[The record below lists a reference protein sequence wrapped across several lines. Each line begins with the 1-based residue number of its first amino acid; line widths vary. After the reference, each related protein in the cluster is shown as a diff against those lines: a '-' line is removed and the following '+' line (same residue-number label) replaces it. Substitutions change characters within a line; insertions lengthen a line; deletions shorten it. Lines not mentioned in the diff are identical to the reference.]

1 MKFTSKLAAAVIAS
15 VAFSSANASILDPN
29 SGDSE
34 ILVFLRD
41 SGSGSVYSFDTGVR
55 ISQFDPTVA
64 SSINLAGGSLFNTW
78 KSTVT
83 GTIQFSL
90 VGGDSLGPAATAGS
104 RSLLF
109 TTTAGANPLSGV
121 GSPSNQTFS
130 GSIAAASSGLWG
142 RHNSYSAI
150 FSTGASTHI
159 DPNANNG
166 TGIGNGDFFSTA
178 VAGEESFSPYALTVL
193 APFGLQMVDV
203 GQQAEWFKAT
213 TSGTTTAKPTV
224 TDYYK
229 ATETATNLGG
239 YWTLN
244 NAGALNYTAAPV
256 PEASEWAMMLAGLGF
271 ISLMVRRRSFSA

>member
-15 VAFSSANASILDPN
+15 VAFSAANAAILDPN
-29 SGDSE
+29 TGDSE

-41 SGSGSVYSFDTGVR
+41 TGSGSVYSFDTGVR
-55 ISQFDPTVA
+55 ISQFDPTAA
-64 SSINLAGGSLFNTW
+64 SSFNLAGGALFNTW

-90 VGGDSLGPAATAGS
+90 AGGDSLGPFATAGS
-104 RSLLF
+104 RSFLF

-121 GSPSNQTFS
+121 GSASNQTFS
-130 GSIAAASSGLWG
+130 NNIAAASAGLWSG
-142 RHNSYSAI
+142 QNSQQLT

-166 TGIGNGDFFSTA
+166 TGIGNGDFYSTA
-178 VAGEESFSPYALTVL
+178 VSGGSSFTAYAGNVL
-193 APFGLQMVDV
+193 IPFGLQMVDV

-213 TSGTTTAKPTV
+213 TSGGSTTKPTV

-229 ATETATNLGG
+229 STETATNLGG
-239 YWTLN
+239 FWTLN